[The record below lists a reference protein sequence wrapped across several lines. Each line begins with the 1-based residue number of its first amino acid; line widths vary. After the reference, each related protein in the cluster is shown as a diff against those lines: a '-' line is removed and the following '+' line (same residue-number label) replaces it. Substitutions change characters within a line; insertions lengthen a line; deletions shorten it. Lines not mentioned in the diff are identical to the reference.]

1 MKNTFF
7 STGLLLMFLFTGCAS
22 ITSGPV
28 LEEKISA
35 YKKGYKVGVIAT
47 KAGNFETPPY
57 ISTKI
62 KYELTEILRSEGM
75 LSEGAG
81 SGKTLSVF
89 IETSARYIGGA
100 SGTDRY
106 SELQSRVIL
115 KDVNDPC
122 YTASTSISAYNGF
135 GAVLSD
141 FVERNHA
148 KDIFDFIKRASAGD

>member
-1 MKNTFF
+1 MFF
-7 STGLLLMFLFTGCAS
+7 FTGCSS

-28 LEEKISA
+28 LEEKISV
-35 YKKGYKVGVIAT
+35 YKKGYGVGVIET

-57 ISTKI
+57 LPTKI
-62 KYELTEILRSEGM
+62 KYELTEILKSEGM

-106 SELQSRVIL
+106 SELQSLVVL
-115 KDVNDPC
+115 KDVTDPC
-122 YTASTSISAYNGF
+122 YTASTSIIAYNGF
-135 GAVLSD
+135 GAVISD
-141 FVERNHA
+141 YVERSHA
-148 KDIFDFIKRASAGD
+148 RDIFDFIKRASAGD